1 MQTETAETL
10 ESRSPAPAANVAGE
24 LIPDQGAWTRNN
36 PYRATVLVNRLL
48 TGEASEKETRH
59 IELDLGS
66 SAIEYLP
73 GDSVGIVPHNPV
85 TAVDRVL
92 ERLCFSGDEPVKDFY
107 GSPTSLRSALTSW

>member
-10 ESRSPAPAANVAGE
+10 ESRSPAPAAKVAGE
-24 LIPDQGAWTRNN
+24 LIPGQGAWTRNN

-73 GDSVGIVPHNPV
+73 GDSVGILPHNPV

-92 ERLCFSGDEPVKDFY
+92 ATAVLFR
-107 GSPTSLRSALTSW
+107 R